1 MPRLRDGYYVGPS
14 DGESEDEITPYVAP
28 ACVVEEIEEGVFE
41 VFPFHRWE
49 PKPSTSPPPDWDY
62 FRALWAAEEAAE
74 AAKKPSSVASVEVLS
89 SDSPKEPAEEEGAT
103 GSSPAP
109 DGALPWV
116 YVGLEKASASEKEVV
131 VIMRPRAHTV

>member
-1 MPRLRDGYYVGPS
+1 MPRIRDGYYVGPS

-49 PKPSTSPPPDWDY
+49 PKPSTSPPPDWDH

-74 AAKKPSSVASVEVLS
+74 AAKKQSSEASVEVVNAA
-89 SDSPKEPAEEEGAT
+89 KQEAVEEEGAT
-103 GSSPAP
+103 GGSPAP
-109 DGALPWV
+109 EDSLPGV
-116 YVGLEKASASEKEVV
+116 YIGPGKASASEEEFFLF
-131 VIMRPRAHTV
+131 MRPRALTV